1 MAVTTV
7 IPPWDSLLIM
17 IAVMT
22 LPLALLIPPTL
33 FPLTHVI
40 QFWDLDVIKDQVLGP
55 VGAVVPF
62 LINVILGKEIAIMTL
77 TALVI
82 WNVVLIIVG
91 LTFQQALI
99 VALLP
104 RQ

>member
-1 MAVTTV
+1 
-7 IPPWDSLLIM
+7 M
-17 IAVMT
+17 IKV
-22 LPLALLIPPTL
+22 P
-33 FPLTHVI
+33 
-40 QFWDLDVIKDQVLGP
+40 VLGP
-55 VGAVVPF
+55 VGAVVPS
-62 LINVILGKEIAIMTL
+62 LINVMLGKEIAIMIL

-82 WNVVLIIVG
+82 WNAVLTIVV

>member
-1 MAVTTV
+1 M
-7 IPPWDSLLIM
+7 
-17 IAVMT
+17 
-22 LPLALLIPPTL
+22 
-33 FPLTHVI
+33 
-40 QFWDLDVIKDQVLGP
+40 IKDLVLGP

-82 WNVVLIIVG
+82 WNVVLIIVV
-91 LTFQQALI
+91 LTFQQVLI
-99 VALLP
+99 AALLP

>member
-1 MAVTTV
+1 M
-7 IPPWDSLLIM
+7 
-17 IAVMT
+17 
-22 LPLALLIPPTL
+22 
-33 FPLTHVI
+33 
-40 QFWDLDVIKDQVLGP
+40 IKDLVLGP

-62 LINVILGKEIAIMTL
+62 LINVILGKEIAIMIL
-77 TALVI
+77 TALEI
-82 WNVVLIIVG
+82 WNVVLTIVV

>member
-1 MAVTTV
+1 M
-7 IPPWDSLLIM
+7 
-17 IAVMT
+17 
-22 LPLALLIPPTL
+22 
-33 FPLTHVI
+33 
-40 QFWDLDVIKDQVLGP
+40 IKDPVRGP

-82 WNVVLIIVG
+82 WNVVLIIVV
-91 LTFQQALI
+91 LTFQQVLI
-99 VALLP
+99 AALLP